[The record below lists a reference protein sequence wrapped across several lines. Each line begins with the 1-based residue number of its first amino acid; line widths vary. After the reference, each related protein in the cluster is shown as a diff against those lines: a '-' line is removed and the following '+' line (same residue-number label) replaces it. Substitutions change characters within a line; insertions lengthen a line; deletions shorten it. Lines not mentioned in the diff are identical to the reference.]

1 MVVLLKAL
9 VLFGGVSS
17 EHMVSCVSASYV
29 INNIPRDKY
38 EVYTIGISLSGEW
51 YLYEGDTKDMPEDG
65 WLKTGKITKAVISPD
80 TTDKGILVFRD
91 NTVEHIQIDVIFPVL
106 HGKNGE
112 DGTMQG
118 LLELS
123 GIPYVGCDALSS
135 ACCMD
140 KAVTNTLADSAGI
153 SQAKWLSVLEE
164 DYNDKKDTFL
174 KKAEEY
180 LGYPIFVKPANAGS
194 SVGIT
199 KAADRKALENAMTVA
214 FREDR
219 KVVLEEFID
228 GYEVECAVLGNYD
241 AKPMT
246 VGQIKPA
253 NEFYDYEAKYENAL
267 SELYIPA
274 KISVEQQAKVQL
286 AAVEVFKAL
295 GCSGLSRVDFFVTK
309 DKGEVMF
316 NEINTLP
323 GFTSI
328 SMYPKLCEHSGIGY
342 SELIDRLFR
351 LAIERKKK

>member
-1 MVVLLKAL
+1 MIVLKKAL

-29 INNIPRDKY
+29 INNIPSDRY
-38 EVYTIGISLSGEW
+38 EVYTVGITLEGQW
-51 YLYEGDTKDMPEDG
+51 YLYEGDIENLPEDK
-65 WLKTGKITKAVISPD
+65 WLTAGPITKAVISPD
-80 TTDKGILVFRD
+80 ASDRGLIVMRESG
-91 NTVEHIQIDVIFPVL
+91 VEKIKIDVVFPVL

-123 GIPYVGCDALSS
+123 GIPYVGCDTLSS
-135 ACCMD
+135 ACSMD
-140 KAVTNTLADSAGI
+140 KAVTNTLADNANI
-153 SQAKWLSVLEE
+153 AQAKWLSIIKE
-164 DYNDKKDTFL
+164 DYVKTKDAFL
-174 KKAEEY
+174 KKAEDY
-180 LGYPIFVKPANAGS
+180 LKYPIFVKPANAGS
-194 SVGIT
+194 SVGIS
-199 KAADRKALENAMTVA
+199 KAADRASLEKAMDVA

-253 NEFYDYEAKYENAL
+253 NEFYDYEAKYENDA

-274 KISVEQQAKVQL
+274 RITEAQQQAVKD
-286 AAVEVFKAL
+286 AAVRVYNAL

-309 DKGEVMF
+309 TDGKVYF
-316 NEINTLP
+316 NEINTMP

-328 SMYPKLCEHSGIGY
+328 SMYPKLCEHSGIPY
-342 SELIDRLFR
+342 AELIDRLFT
-351 LAIERKKK
+351 LAVERKQR